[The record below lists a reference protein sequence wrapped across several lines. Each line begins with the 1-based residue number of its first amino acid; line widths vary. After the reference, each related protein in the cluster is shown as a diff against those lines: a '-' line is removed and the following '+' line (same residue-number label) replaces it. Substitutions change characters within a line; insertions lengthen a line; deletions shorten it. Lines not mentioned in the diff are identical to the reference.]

1 MCLISNK
8 DKIQWGN
15 NKVDLILFVGISKND
30 WSRINGFFEELIKSI
45 YDESNLNIIRSASN
59 YEQVVEEL
67 AKMIVK

>member
-45 YDESNLNIIRSASN
+45 YDESNLNIIRSVSN